1 MTVDAVADAPAVSAS
16 DVAGDEDQ
24 PIALN
29 LSAALVDSDGSE
41 ILSVSILGVPDGAT
55 LSHGIRQPD
64 GSWSVP
70 PADLAHLS
78 ITPPVDFAG
87 TIDLT
92 LRATA
97 RETSNGSTATR
108 NVDFRVVVD
117 DISDAPVVIT
127 HDAAGREDESI
138 ALNLSA
144 SLTDTDGSEVL
155 SITILGVPAGASLS
169 HGSRAPDGSWNVDPD
184 DLPNLSILPPSN
196 FSGTINLTLQANS
209 VSSNGI
215 TATTNLPFQV
225 AVEAV
230 ADAPTVT
237 VRDAAGQEDQAIAL
251 DLSALL
257 TDTDSSEV
265 LSVTIEGLAPG
276 TRLSAGTDNGDG
288 TWSVSPAQ
296 LAGLKLTPP
305 ADWSGTMPLTLVAQ
319 ARETSNGSTATTRA
333 DFQVSVEAVADA
345 PILVAHDVRG
355 SEDTAIALDLSAA
368 LKDQDGSELL
378 SVSIFGV
385 PSDVSL
391 SHGTRQPDGSWRVS
405 PSDLAHLKLT
415 PAHDFSGPLDLRIEA
430 TARESNGDTETS
442 RADFRVQVG
451 AVADTPD
458 VTVANFS
465 GREDEPV
472 ALTGLGGALR
482 DIDGSESLSFL
493 LTVPPGATLNAGIKQ
508 ADGSW
513 LLTPAQ
519 LTGLVL
525 TPPPHGSGR
534 FELTLTAVATESE
547 AGVPSAR
554 NAATFTVNLD
564 PVLDAG
570 TITGSAAGNED
581 SWITISPTFATPDND
596 SSETWS
602 EFTRVS
608 GVPSGA
614 TLNRGTMVEP
624 GVWSVPTGDLRT
636 GQVKIKPP
644 AHSDEDFTLTFT
656 ATLQDTG
663 NGKTVSGEVTGT
675 SRVTV
680 NAVADAPGV
689 TAVSVSGNED
699 TEIPL
704 NLSASLVDRD
714 GSETLAVRI
723 YGVPADATLTRGT
736 LQSDGSWLVR
746 AEDLPQV
753 SLKPPVDFSG
763 TLDLKIRATATES
776 SNGSKASTE
785 LSFQVKVEAVADAPG
800 LRVNHSVGDE
810 DTAIPLNMA
819 AWTTD
824 RDGSEKIVGFRIA
837 GIPDGAVVRAGGVV
851 LVRGS
856 RWLRAGGP
864 GAGERPHHHA
874 ACAFRQGLHP
884 EGLRHFRGAQRQHGR
899 EPAARSSGDG
909 ARRGRCA
916 CHGCHGRDR
925 IRGHSDRAQPYRNS
939 AGRGRLGDLELR
951 HLRHPGR
958 RGPVSRDVSRT
969 RHLVPDR

>member
-1 MTVDAVADAPAVSAS
+1 M
-16 DVAGDEDQ
+16 
-24 PIALN
+24 
-29 LSAALVDSDGSE
+29 
-41 ILSVSILGVPDGAT
+41 
-55 LSHGIRQPD
+55 
-64 GSWSVP
+64 
-70 PADLAHLS
+70 
-78 ITPPVDFAG
+78 
-87 TIDLT
+87 
-92 LRATA
+92 
-97 RETSNGSTATR
+97 
-108 NVDFRVVVD
+108 D

-155 SITILGVPAGASLS
+155 SVTILGVPAGASLS

-184 DLPNLSILPPSN
+184 DIPNLSILPPSN

-296 LAGLKLTPP
+296 LAGLKLAPP

-345 PILVAHDVRG
+345 PILVVHDVRG

-368 LKDQDGSELL
+368 LKDQDGGSELL

-430 TARESNGDTETS
+430 TARESNGDAETS

-493 LTVPPGATLNAGIKQ
+493 LTGAF
-508 ADGSW
+508 
-513 LLTPAQ
+513 PAQ
-519 LTGLVL
+519 RSMPASNRRT
-525 TPPPHGSGR
+525 
-534 FELTLTAVATESE
+534 
-547 AGVPSAR
+547 
-554 NAATFTVNLD
+554 
-564 PVLDAG
+564 
-570 TITGSAAGNED
+570 AAG
-581 SWITISPTFATPDND
+581 
-596 SSETWS
+596 
-602 EFTRVS
+602 R
-608 GVPSGA
+608 
-614 TLNRGTMVEP
+614 
-624 GVWSVPTGDLRT
+624 
-636 GQVKIKPP
+636 
-644 AHSDEDFTLTFT
+644 
-656 ATLQDTG
+656 
-663 NGKTVSGEVTGT
+663 
-675 SRVTV
+675 
-680 NAVADAPGV
+680 
-689 TAVSVSGNED
+689 
-699 TEIPL
+699 
-704 NLSASLVDRD
+704 
-714 GSETLAVRI
+714 
-723 YGVPADATLTRGT
+723 
-736 LQSDGSWLVR
+736 
-746 AEDLPQV
+746 
-753 SLKPPVDFSG
+753 
-763 TLDLKIRATATES
+763 
-776 SNGSKASTE
+776 
-785 LSFQVKVEAVADAPG
+785 
-800 LRVNHSVGDE
+800 
-810 DTAIPLNMA
+810 
-819 AWTTD
+819 
-824 RDGSEKIVGFRIA
+824 
-837 GIPDGAVVRAGGVV
+837 
-851 LVRGS
+851 
-856 RWLRAGGP
+856 
-864 GAGERPHHHA
+864 
-874 ACAFRQGLHP
+874 
-884 EGLRHFRGAQRQHGR
+884 
-899 EPAARSSGDG
+899 
-909 ARRGRCA
+909 
-916 CHGCHGRDR
+916 
-925 IRGHSDRAQPYRNS
+925 
-939 AGRGRLGDLELR
+939 
-951 HLRHPGR
+951 
-958 RGPVSRDVSRT
+958 
-969 RHLVPDR
+969 